1 MTIDFEKDQ
10 EEVLDK
16 TTNINKLADKIKELQ
31 AHQKQL
37 EVQEDSIKQKKKD
50 IELLSGE
57 VIPTMLS
64 EMGLS
69 YLKLQDGSSI
79 EVKTN
84 YSATITQAN
93 KENAFKWLRE
103 NGLGDIIKNEISVS
117 FGRNEDNKA
126 ADYAELAK
134 GQGLEP
140 QQKLKVEPMTLKA
153 LVRERIEAGKEMPTE
168 LFNVFIGN
176 KDNNKKETITMSEV
190 QEKKKNEI
198 STNLFEADAG
208 QGLNM
213 TQEDL
218 ALPFLKVLGQLS
230 PECNKRDAKHVEGA
244 EPGMI
249 INTVTGEVYD
259 GVKGID
265 VVPVHYKRQHIEWQ
279 DRGES
284 QGAPVKIYDA
294 GDDLPSTTRDKFN
307 KDRLANGNYL
317 ENTASHFVVI
327 LGDSPTTALL
337 SMKATQLKVSR
348 KWNSMM
354 MGLKMQ
360 GKNGMF
366 TPPTYSHIYKL
377 KTVQQSN
384 DKGTWFGWDV
394 SRVGP
399 ISDPGIYKIAKDFG
413 ANVSKGDVKV
423 KHGEQ
428 ESKSDS
434 PY

>member
-1 MTIDFEKDQ
+1 LRLICTEQEQRMTIDFEKDQ

-37 EVQEDSIKQKKKD
+37 EVQEDLIKQKKKD

-176 KDNNKKETITMSEV
+176 KTTI
-190 QEKKKNEI
+190 
-198 STNLFEADAG
+198 
-208 QGLNM
+208 
-213 TQEDL
+213 
-218 ALPFLKVLGQLS
+218 
-230 PECNKRDAKHVEGA
+230 KRK
-244 EPGMI
+244 
-249 INTVTGEVYD
+249 
-259 GVKGID
+259 
-265 VVPVHYKRQHIEWQ
+265 Q
-279 DRGES
+279 
-284 QGAPVKIYDA
+284 
-294 GDDLPSTTRDKFN
+294 
-307 KDRLANGNYL
+307 
-317 ENTASHFVVI
+317 
-327 LGDSPTTALL
+327 
-337 SMKATQLKVSR
+337 
-348 KWNSMM
+348 
-354 MGLKMQ
+354 
-360 GKNGMF
+360 
-366 TPPTYSHIYKL
+366 
-377 KTVQQSN
+377 
-384 DKGTWFGWDV
+384 
-394 SRVGP
+394 
-399 ISDPGIYKIAKDFG
+399 
-413 ANVSKGDVKV
+413 
-423 KHGEQ
+423 
-428 ESKSDS
+428 
-434 PY
+434 